1 MSQDG
6 FNNGRSL
13 PRATQH
19 RTRQQGDRNLADHQN
34 ETGLREHSMRLAITC
49 TVSVIKRP
57 VALPAATLIRRSL
70 AKVHDCPATTNA
82 IAAQAQRVPNAI
94 T

>member
-6 FNNGRSL
+6 STTTVRF
-13 PRATQH
+13 RA
-19 RTRQQGDRNLADHQN
+19 RRNIGPLNRGDRNLADHQN

-49 TVSVIKRP
+49 TASVIRRP